1 MLIEFLNFYFSTGEF
16 FTKALFF
23 FVLIYGI
30 IILFKAFIG
39 EDDKKSIS
47 RFPII
52 ILLPSSSDKMKPH
65 YLLII
70 LVIGS
75 FWTSSFSKVEDGYT
89 YKVLKIEY
97 PSPVFRI
104 AGERDIYYSLEDK
117 KQVFKDKE
125 DIKKIRIENNSKL
138 SEEEIGRLLKE
149 LENLKFEEQNIN
161 NFLNEI
167 LECEIKTQINLYIKN
182 LTDDEIKEVRKEI
195 KSFNFN
201 EENTEDLVLILR
213 LYKEKLKEKLK
224 EK

>member
-52 ILLPSSSDKMKPH
+52 IL
-65 YLLII
+65 II

-75 FWTSSFSKVEDGYT
+75 FGTSSFSKVEDGYT

-167 LECEIKTQINLYIKN
+167 LECEIKTQINIYIKN